1 MKWGF
6 GRGVPGAQLTS
17 DLPAK
22 AITAVASWKKF
33 YSFMG
38 MANFEFECSVDGGI
52 SPQVVGAVVSAIA
65 ALGVVASSPKV
76 AKMSKVASAV
86 GLAALVAWLARKV
99 GPEGFKNTARK
110 DPNKIQSKG
119 TLGHPAAVAELGAAR
134 NPVKKRYQRENEP
147 WPREHGV
154 RENEPTPGP
163 GVRESEPTSVNSS
176 LHGSQVAR
184 LAVSNSYGW

>member
-1 MKWGF
+1 MGTTNPVF
-6 GRGVPGAQLTS
+6 DFLRALMDHGVPVTC
-17 DLPAK
+17 
-22 AITAVASWKKF
+22 V
-33 YSFMG
+33 Y
-38 MANFEFECSVDGGI
+38 
-52 SPQVVGAVVSAIA
+52 A
-65 ALGVVASSPKV
+65 ALSFERG
-76 AKMSKVASAV
+76 
-86 GLAALVAWLARKV
+86 WLARKV
-99 GPEGFKNTARK
+99 GPEGFKNTAKK

-147 WPREHGV
+147 WPQEHGV
-154 RENEPTPGP
+154 RENEPTPDP